1 MQNTAM
7 SPSETARK
15 LGISL
20 DAVYK
25 LIYAGKLQGQKTRG
39 LWIIAANSVSQRL
52 ARKGR
57 HE

>member
-1 MQNTAM
+1 MQSAGI
-7 SPSETARK
+7 SPSEAARK

-25 LIYAGKLQGQKTRG
+25 LIYAGKLQAQKTHG
-39 LWIIAANSVSQRL
+39 LWIIARNSVSQRL

>member
-1 MQNTAM
+1 MEQTGM
-7 SPSETARK
+7 SPSEAARK

-25 LIYAGKLQGQKTRG
+25 LIYAGKLTAQKTKG

>member
-1 MQNTAM
+1 MEKLGM
-7 SPSETARK
+7 SPAEAARK

-20 DAVYK
+20 DAIYK
-25 LIYAGKLQGQKTRG
+25 LIYAGKLQAHKKSG
-39 LWIIAANSVSQRL
+39 LWVIALDSVSQRL